1 MVNSLSIKTIKQY
14 DSCLK
19 QWWAFCKIEKADPFL
34 MSVPRIL
41 NFLSKKFN
49 DGSAYGTLNS
59 IRSALSLL
67 LDCDLGTNRDIKRF
81 FTGIYKMRPNKPKYN
96 ETWNPA
102 MVLNHVSKLY
112 PNTSLTLEKLSKKL
126 IILLALVTAHRLQTM
141 SLIRLCNINITDES
155 IKIKIP
161 DTIKTSGKNR
171 LQPLL
176 VIPYYKN
183 NNSICPATTL
193 NDYITATKSLR
204 KSDKLFVII
213 RKPHTSASTQTLAR
227 WIKAILTEAGIDTS
241 MFSAHS
247 TRHASTSHAYRS
259 GVNIDHIRKTAGWT
273 ESSRCFADF
282 YNRPVITENDFPN
295 SILSTL

>member
-1 MVNSLSIKTIKQY
+1 MLRSLSNNTFKQY

-19 QWWAFCKIEKADPFL
+19 QWWIFCKLEKADPFL

-41 NFLSKKFN
+41 SFLSQKFN
-49 DGSAYGTLNS
+49 EGSAYGTLNS

-67 LDCDLGTNRDIKRF
+67 MDCDLGTQRDIKRF
-81 FTGIYKMRPNKPKYN
+81 FNGIYKIRPSKPRYN

-102 MVLNHVSKLY
+102 LVLSYVSKLY
-112 PNTSLTLEKLSKKL
+112 PNISLTLEKLTKKL

-141 SLIRLCNINITDES
+141 SLIRLSNIIMTNEN

-161 DTIKTSGKNR
+161 DTVKTSGKNR

-176 VIPYYKN
+176 VIPYYKDN
-183 NNSICPATTL
+183 SSICPATAL
-193 NDYITATKSLR
+193 KDYIDVTRSLR
-204 KSDKLFVII
+204 KSDKLFVTI
-213 RKPHTSASTQTLAR
+213 RKPHTSASPHTLAR

-259 GVNIDHIRKTAGWT
+259 GVNIDYIRKTAGWT
-273 ESSRCFADF
+273 ESSRCFADY
-282 YNRPVITENDFPN
+282 YNRPLINENVFPT
-295 SILSTL
+295 SILNCL